1 MEKPSFKED
10 HISQIPAL
18 QLLRNLCCGNFR
30 NLNLNNKSDYFM
42 KQKIKIQLMT
52 ISELKQ
58 LKESEDK
65 VKL

>member
-1 MEKPSFKED
+1 METPSFKED

-18 QLLRNLCCGNFR
+18 QLLRNLGCENFR